1 MPSFVQT
8 DTYTIRQYETD
19 ANGRLAAPAL
29 MNWMQESA
37 NRNAID
43 YGIGIT
49 DLARLGLGWVLARL
63 RLRIHRAPG
72 YGETVRLIT
81 YPTTVEKYFIYRAF
95 RLLADDGTL
104 LAEADSTW
112 LIFNTERRT
121 MVTLPEFIRSLELPT
136 GLIPSERLPMKPTF
150 PVLSAAPE
158 TRQQERSVEWF
169 DIDHNQH
176 TNNVSYVRLL
186 LESVAADV
194 LQTRQLTELDLYFRA
209 ESRWQDVLRLLV
221 AVAPDGSL
229 VHQIEHATDGR
240 EVLLAR
246 SVWRENK

>member
-19 ANGRLAAPAL
+19 AHSRLAAPAL

-37 NRNAID
+37 NRNALD

-49 DLARLGLGWVLARL
+49 DLARVSLGWVLTRL

-72 YGETVRLIT
+72 YGETVQLIT
-81 YPTTVEKYFIYRAF
+81 YPTAMEKYFIYRAF

-112 LIFNTERRT
+112 LVFDTNRRT
-121 MVTLPEFIRSLELPT
+121 MVSLPPFIRSLELPT
-136 GLIPSERLPMKPTF
+136 GLVPSAQLPMKPAF
-150 PVLSAAPE
+150 PALSVAAD
-158 TRQQERSVEWF
+158 TRQQERTVEWF

-186 LESVAADV
+186 LESIAANI
-194 LQTRQLTELDLYFRA
+194 LQNQQLAELDLYFRA
-209 ESRWQDVLRLLV
+209 ESRWQDTLQLLIKPV
-221 AVAPDGSL
+221 AGDSFL
-229 VHQIEHATDGR
+229 HRIEHTDGR

-246 SVWRENK
+246 SVWHQNK